1 MKDKYNVDYALSE
14 IIKIKN
20 NTYSRIIGAYP
31 NDLFFKIFSD
41 NEIK

>member
-20 NTYSRIIGAYP
+20 IIYSRIKGAWNIQIY
-31 NDLFFKIFSD
+31 LETF
-41 NEIK
+41 IK